1 MLSMLNHYAARWL
14 TSIIYTLLFDIS
26 FSMIVCTFGA
36 ILAAQPNKLLL
47 ISLDGFRHDY
57 LDIAKSVNVDVS
69 GFERIWKSGFR
80 ALRVE
85 NEFVTRTAPNH
96 FSMVT
101 GLHSESHGIVD
112 NVFFD
117 PDLNDTFVFGN
128 ASQSTQSRWFDVLGE
143 PIWVTNERHGYRSCV
158 TSWPGSRAPIKGFLP
173 SYFSLKHNS
182 SIPFRDSIN
191 KALTCLQDEHTTLVL
206 LYHHEPDTQGH
217 ITGPLSSEVMNVVDS
232 LNGDIE
238 YLLQR
243 LHAVP
248 SLRTSV
254 NVILTSDHG
263 MANVSREN
271 VIVLQDYLSDD
282 MYASPGK
289 DVRVLWALWPK
300 QNFTAGDLLHSLKN
314 RHPKLRV
321 LLKTE
326 LPRRLFYTY
335 NVRIAPVI
343 AYAEPGWLVSRSK
356 LSSEY
361 TFPGGEHGYDPEFTD
376 MSPFLLASGPGF
388 RPVNDS
394 HTIPSIKMVDLYP
407 MMCYLLGL
415 QNPGPHNGSL
425 TRVAHLLQAQ
435 NNAHSW
441 FASPWDA
448 FILYLTFALIAVLSV
463 TLIVFGCMTHCFTR
477 TRSIQAMR
485 HARQRKTARLA
496 IPMTNVSTSIVSNS
510 NLIRASGDHAHP
522 GEDLQQLLRSLSD
535 EDEVEHLDRNNKF
548 YISDETLLNM
558 LHEPKSRY
566 P

>member
-1 MLSMLNHYAARWL
+1 MFSILIHYVAKCL
-14 TSIIYTLLFDIS
+14 TTITHTLLFDIS
-26 FSMIVCTFGA
+26 FSLLMCAFGA
-36 ILAAQPNKLLL
+36 VLTVHPNKLLL

-57 LDIAKSVNVDVS
+57 LDLAKSMNVNIS
-69 GFERIWKSGFR
+69 GFERIWRSGFR
-80 ALRVE
+80 AVRVE

-96 FSMVT
+96 FSIVT

-158 TSWPGSRAPIKGFLP
+158 TSWPGSRAPIKGLLP
-173 SYFSLKHNS
+173 YHFSPKHNS
-182 SIPFRDSIN
+182 SIPFKDSIN

-217 ITGPLSSEVMNVVDS
+217 ITGPLSPEVMNVVDS

-248 SLRTSV
+248 SLRNSV

-263 MANVSREN
+263 MATVDRKN

-282 MYASPGK
+282 MFVSPGK
-289 DVRVLWALWPK
+289 DIRVLWALWPK
-300 QNFTAGDLLHSLKN
+300 QNFTAEDLLHGLKD
-314 RHPKLRV
+314 RHPKLKV
-321 LLKTE
+321 LLKTD

-388 RPVNDS
+388 CPGNGS

-415 QNPGPHNGSL
+415 QTPGPHNGSL
-425 TRVAHLLQAQ
+425 ARVAHLLKPQN

-441 FASPWDA
+441 FSSPWDA
-448 FILYLTFALIAVLSV
+448 FILYLTFALVAVLSV

-485 HARQRKTARLA
+485 RARQRKTAKLA
-496 IPMTNVSTSIVSNS
+496 IPMTNVSTS
-510 NLIRASGDHAHP
+510 NLTHASGDHTHP

-535 EDEVEHLDRNNKF
+535 EDEVEYLDRNNKF